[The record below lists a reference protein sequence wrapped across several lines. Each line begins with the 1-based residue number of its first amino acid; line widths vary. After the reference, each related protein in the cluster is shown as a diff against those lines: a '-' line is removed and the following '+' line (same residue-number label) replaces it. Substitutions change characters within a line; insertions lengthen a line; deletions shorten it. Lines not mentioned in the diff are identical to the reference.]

1 MRQTKFYDSRIRIEN
16 PIVLLCNKRLSGI
29 VISIDRE
36 IIRVKALS
44 VYNRWNFEVAFSTR
58 SYDKDTI
65 IL

>member
-36 IIRVKALS
+36 IIRVKAH
-44 VYNRWNFEVAFSTR
+44 RWNFEVAFSIR